1 MAEGVYKVPVCLFQK
16 KRIVDKLKLLKVHKF
31 INTKKDILNFK
42 KKNKLLNE
50 EDTFKIEDIE
60 LQINKEFEN
69 QGYEK
74 LVKVLGS

>member
-1 MAEGVYKVPVCLFQK
+1 M
-16 KRIVDKLKLLKVHKF
+16 
-31 INTKKDILNFK
+31 KKDILNFQ

-60 LQINKEFEN
+60 LQINKECEN
-69 QGYEK
+69 QEYEK